1 MHGTVGSFAHLKTQI
16 FRPERG
22 QVAAHADLVQSR
34 GTSHTLSR
42 HTHTKQKLQNMS
54 LSHHN
59 SSHSRRSSLDNSIAA
74 AMEGFKSEMDDYR
87 SVALILDDEFED
99 VVPLEDLVDPVLCG
113 DDGDDDFSEDD
124 DDCPAPDNFTDV
136 KRHLLLLSSSS
147 NSGCTDEIESYQ
159 EASSS
164 MTKPAR
170 ATAAPTK
177 VAHAPTLAPTSTVK
191 KVAGG
196 SVMKKGGEID
206 FEKVL
211 TLKQRQEIPIPKL
224 NPKRNPRRP
233 LCLFIN
239 YLGTRRPPTP
249 PPVVMPEPTP
259 VPTRTATKKGF
270 SATVSSKPSDPPVV
284 SPEPRK
290 RSFAR
295 TKHVP
300 PISAI
305 AATEVYHASYPT
317 PLGSFPSSDFLSMD
331 GPKLKR
337 TRGKEAIRFCGRI
350 FFAILCE
357 IMSLTFSY
365 PSFTVS

>member
-1 MHGTVGSFAHLKTQI
+1 M
-16 FRPERG
+16 
-22 QVAAHADLVQSR
+22 AAHADLVLSR
-34 GTSHTLSR
+34 GPSHTLSR
-42 HTHTKQKLQNMS
+42 HTYKAKTPKMS
-54 LSHHN
+54 LSHHS

-99 VVPLEDLVDPVLCG
+99 VVPLEDLVDPVICG
-113 DDGDDDFSEDD
+113 DDGDDDFSDDD

-147 NSGCTDEIESYQ
+147 NVGSTDEIESHQ
-159 EASSS
+159 EGSSS
-164 MTKPAR
+164 MTKPTK
-170 ATAAPTK
+170 ATAAPSK

-191 KVAGG
+191 KAASSSATKNGV
-196 SVMKKGGEID
+196 EID

-211 TLKQRQEIPIPKL
+211 TLTQRQEIPIPKL
-224 NPKRNPRRP
+224 NPKRNPRKP

-249 PPVVMPEPTP
+249 PPVVMAEPTP

-270 SATVSSKPSDPPVV
+270 PATVSSKPSDPPVV

-290 RSFAR
+290 RSFTL
-295 TKHVP
+295 TKP
-300 PISAI
+300 APSISAI

-337 TRGKEAIRFCGRI
+337 TRGKDIKQICRRFR
-350 FFAILCE
+350 FA
-357 IMSLTFSY
+357 TFM
-365 PSFTVS
+365 